1 MLVIEAQVANFG
13 TYPFWLYSYRHFIRF
28 FDWIIIFSTF
38 FAYWR
43 LEKRV
48 KSHPH
53 EFTAIETKK
62 AEDGKKNPSVI

>member
-13 TYPFWLYSYRHFIRF
+13 IYPFWLYSYRHFIRF
-28 FDWIIIFSTF
+28 FDWIIIISIF
-38 FAYWR
+38 FAYGK

-53 EFTAIETKK
+53 EFTSTVSQDGGQTK
-62 AEDGKKNPSVI
+62 DTPI